1 MHFLFEAAEATKS
14 VWEIWAPVVA
24 QIAGTAGVIFG
35 GAEYWKWKQMKLQA
49 KRDAESKESG
59 IESKVDTMSND
70 MKDLNSKFDA
80 MAKDMQELK
89 KDIALLEKANV
100 ETVKYRETRDRQD
113 KEAAIV
119 QKAIIKSLTGI
130 LRERLLENY
139 HRCIAKGFYSKEERE
154 VYGAMF
160 KCYTEDPFNGN
171 GVMHQLQPIMQN
183 LPWTEEDAKPHK
195 PREISAG

>member
-1 MHFLFEAAEATKS
+1 MHFLFEVTEATKS
-14 VWEIWAPVVA
+14 VWDVWAPVVA
-24 QIAGTAGVIFG
+24 QIVGTAGLIFG
-35 GAEYWKWKQMKLQA
+35 GAEYWKWKQMKLQN
-49 KRDAESKESG
+49 KRDAESKKNG
-59 IESKVDTMSND
+59 IESKVDTMAKD
-70 MKDLNSKFDA
+70 MKDLNSKFDD

-89 KDIALLEKANV
+89 KDLAILEKANV

-171 GVMHQLQPIMQN
+171 GVMHQLQPIMQK
-183 LPWTEEDAKPHK
+183 LPWTEEDAKPRK
-195 PREISAG
+195 PKEASAG